1 MLMGLGSET
10 SSLNPCALGAHR
22 VEVRFAPVPLVEG
35 KLGAGR
41 EAGRYQHL
49 KPPTFSTTSP
59 NKRSASRL

>member
-49 KPPTFSTTSP
+49 
-59 NKRSASRL
+59 